1 MRRYLVALVVLIGCC
16 LPQLA
21 LAQTVSEVEI
31 CADGA
36 APIASE
42 KLMFDGIEAG
52 VGTISIGFDDID
64 ARPVLN
70 ILLNQNGALT
80 LGKVSSANVGKR
92 VDLSIGDE
100 VILSPVIVEPIW
112 GGNVQISGDH
122 TIEQLEEIIARIT
135 PKCAQ
140 SSGLQKE
147 R

>member
-1 MRRYLVALVVLIGCC
+1 MRRYLAALVVLVGCC
-16 LPQLA
+16 LPQQA

-31 CADGA
+31 CADGE

-52 VGTISIGFDDID
+52 VGTTSIGFDDTD
-64 ARPVLN
+64 THP
-70 ILLNQNGALT
+70 ILYIRLNQNGART
-80 LGKVSSANVGKR
+80 LGEVSSANVGKQ
-92 VDLSIGDE
+92 VDLSIGGE
-100 VILSPVIVEPIW
+100 VILSPFIVEPIW
-112 GGNVQISGDH
+112 GGSVQISGDH

-140 SSGLQKE
+140 SSGLQTE